1 MAVGVE
7 KDFTHMTSARS
18 TPAQRVLLEAALRAD
33 PVLGPLL
40 DFGRCVVTYGGEPGT
55 HCCHGQPHGRC
66 ADANGTAATAAAQ
79 WGRGSS
85 AGQRAQT
92 QGAFGHRRLV
102 HAAEVGMQTDTA

>member
-1 MAVGVE
+1 VSSLGEANRWVPPQELEVAFTNETRQKKVAAANVKEEGAE

-55 HCCHGQPHGRC
+55 HCCYGQPYARC
-66 ADANGTAATAAAQ
+66 TTAAELWVET
-79 WGRGSS
+79 
-85 AGQRAQT
+85 
-92 QGAFGHRRLV
+92 
-102 HAAEVGMQTDTA
+102 